1 MADGRRGDAP
11 KGGNKAARKAKIQ
24 ASIKASKAKKTEKT
38 APNKHCSP
46 AHRGWSNWHS

>member
-11 KGGNKAARKAKIQ
+11 KGGNKAARKAKIK

-38 APNKHCSP
+38 AP
-46 AHRGWSNWHS
+46 